1 MQSRPQSAREI
12 EQVLDRDSVGHVR
25 CQFIDL
31 IGIAR
36 GRLVPREHV
45 AAACERGLAFGA
57 FGTTLDID
65 DIPSDPAIGS
75 HSGDLWA
82 VADPASYAPVGWVES
97 TGHMFCNLV
106 ADDGSAWPSCP
117 RSALGRVRDAAA
129 RELGAPA
136 LAYESEGYLLV
147 RSGDAYSPAYRGH

>member
-1 MQSRPQSAREI
+1 MRSQSETTLGL
-12 EQVLDRDSVGHVR
+12 EQVLDRESVRHVR

-36 GRLVPREHV
+36 GRLVPRAHV
-45 AAACERGLAFGA
+45 ARACDRGLAFGA

-75 HSGDLWA
+75 HSGDFWA

-97 TGHMFCNLV
+97 TGHMFCDLV
-106 ADDGSAWPSCP
+106 A
-117 RSALGRVRDAAA
+117 
-129 RELGAPA
+129 
-136 LAYESEGYLLV
+136 
-147 RSGDAYSPAYRGH
+147 